1 MTFCFGINIKEK
13 IAKNGVLRLYLNSEA
28 NFQMSSTQSNF
39 ASHEMMKTHLTF
51 YYFIRFI

>member
-13 IAKNGVLRLYLNSEA
+13 IAKNGDVRLYLNSEA

-39 ASHEMMKTHLTF
+39 ASHEMMKAHLI
-51 YYFIRFI
+51 FIIS